1 MQSEKELAVTASD
14 EELSA
19 PRLFLDT
26 NIILDVL
33 WARETGDDS
42 AELVEIIRNRGW
54 SAITSIFA
62 IMEVTSQEH
71 EERYVE
77 DRRREGVP
85 FRNIYRQLGN
95 RVTDTDDLRA
105 IHRRTERLLRLRLPF
120 LEYLWFEEHG
130 WAEALRLCGETD
142 IDPAD
147 CINVAVAKLN
157 GSMVFV
163 TKDTTLI
170 RRIESQLSGYIE
182 AVRPVHV
189 DEVLRS
195 FGVEA

>member
-1 MQSEKELAVTASD
+1 MTASD
-14 EELSA
+14 EELST

-33 WARETGDDS
+33 WARETGD
-42 AELVEIIRNRGW
+42 
-54 SAITSIFA
+54 
-62 IMEVTSQEH
+62 
-71 EERYVE
+71 
-77 DRRREGVP
+77 
-85 FRNIYRQLGN
+85 
-95 RVTDTDDLRA
+95 
-105 IHRRTERLLRLRLPF
+105 
-120 LEYLWFEEHG
+120 
-130 WAEALRLCGETD
+130 
-142 IDPAD
+142 DPAD